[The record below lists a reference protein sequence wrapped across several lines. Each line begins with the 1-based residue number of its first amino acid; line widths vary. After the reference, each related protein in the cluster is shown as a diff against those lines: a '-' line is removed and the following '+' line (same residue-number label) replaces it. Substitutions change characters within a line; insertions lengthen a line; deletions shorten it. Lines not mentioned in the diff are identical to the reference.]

1 MRRITPNFVE
11 NNERN
16 TAIWSEMMVGGM
28 GFDVINDT
36 AYHAGNYFK
45 IIPLTTSTQLTSAT
59 YFQGYSAQGLEK
71 VILPQGV
78 SIFGD
83 FTSLTLAT
91 GAVIAYYM
99 Y

>member
-36 AYHAGNYFK
+36 AYHPANYYK
-45 IIPLTTSTQLTSAT
+45 IIPLTTNTKVTSAT
-59 YFQGYSAQGLEK
+59 YYTGYSAQGLEK
-71 VILPQGV
+71 VTLPQGV
-78 SIFGD
+78 AIYGD
-83 FTSLTLAT
+83 FTSITLSA
-91 GAVIAYYM
+91 GAIIGYYM